1 MKKIL
6 HTALLLLAIVL
17 CAHADEKALDK
28 MVFNAAV
35 VNNLFPQERV
45 YLHFDNTAY
54 YLGETMWFKAYVTEG
69 VKDTPST
76 LSKVLYVELC
86 APEGY
91 VVETKKYKIDDK
103 GTCHGEFELK
113 PLLLSG
119 YYEIRAYTR
128 YMLNWGK
135 EAVFSRVFPIFDKVN
150 GNNWD
155 FKNMLDRRRGF
166 MYRGEWVSSDLPDVD
181 LKFYPESG
189 HLIEGIETTVAY
201 ELRGE
206 DGIAGEDTVYI
217 YADKKLLQK
226 SVPIHAGKGTFKLT
240 PQTDVKYR
248 AEVKRGKKEH
258 KFELPKVEKEG
269 VSIAVTDEQQK
280 VSIKVSNNLEQSTI
294 LGCAVLHRGELS
306 HYHSYDSE
314 NNGKIFTIAKD
325 SLREGVNRVIVF
337 VDDSLPLAER
347 QFFVMHENI
356 QPGDRETAKLKITAN
371 GEPLHKLSLKPH
383 EKFSITIEREDG
395 KPIEENTEL
404 SLSVSD
410 AAGRQQTSY
419 THNMYSYLL
428 LGSEL
433 KGYIPD
439 AARYFD
445 PANKSR
451 AEELDLLMLTNGWT
465 SYDWSKLA
473 RKEIKLFQPL
483 EKGITVKG
491 TFYKKEKERRL
502 GRKGHYILHPQ
513 KGCNTRFEIC
523 YKDSLIT
530 GYDFMTNQYGTF
542 QIQTEDFYGKK
553 IAALTPEIS
562 GDQMADSIFSFS
574 LDRYYSPSFRLFDYW
589 ERHTGMPLTD
599 KEKRELEAKSI
610 KLRPFEYMLS
620 SVEVT
625 AAKEYERYSRPP
637 HSEMR
642 FDYLDEWEYA
652 QDVTYLR
659 ISKDFNV
666 IDDNLLN
673 DAIADIAPT
682 VNDIQ
687 ISTSDDTGSETS
699 DAGNIDGQSIVD
711 DYLIIDNYSEGD
723 IRSRQ
728 WVGSNNYIKYVGK
741 VRHWHYNILTKE
753 APLQGADGYLRLRQ
767 NPYHK
772 LMPPALK
779 TFRHSYTAEDIVKSA
794 MKRHNYNWAY
804 WIQLMVVA
812 GEYSSDSIPRPDKE
826 YIKGKKPQQ
835 MGNFKEF
842 VIRSDIGTRKQFVNT
857 LGQWTKKGQAMD
869 NKEQYAKFYLGFL
882 SQTYLTHKE
891 GVDGYEGKKL
901 VEAVYKYLTTPAS
914 KPYHPN
920 YVACMIPYKE
930 DEKHKGIV
938 PELHI
943 GGTKRY
949 TSVQGYNESKQF
961 YSPDYKG
968 KQPTEKDFRRTL
980 IWVPSAKST
989 NGKAIIELYNSSVAK
1004 EISVNAEGCNN
1015 GTIYGSDLNI
1025 ITRTLST
1032 EQRAFAEQKSAATL
1046 KNNPAMLA
1054 YCMKLINDGQ
1064 KLYKEQEFEGAFAN
1078 FSDAAAMGEPTAMF
1092 YTGVCYANGEG
1103 VEKSPEKAFR
1113 MFRAAAN
1120 GNNIPAMHNLANCYM
1135 QGIGTL
1141 KNDAQALR
1149 WYTAAADSGF
1159 VRSMS
1164 VLAKSYEDG
1173 ILSEKSPEKATE
1185 WYKRAAEKEEPYAMY
1200 KVARMYEREDSL
1212 TGKKGK
1218 ALRESETIKLYTR
1231 AAQLRNPQAQM
1242 KLAEFYGNGRYVKKD
1257 KKKRFEWLQH
1267 AANNGLMEA
1276 QEQVGMCF
1284 EKGRGAEKN
1293 DKKAYKYYKLAAEQG
1308 SEIGKAK
1315 AYEFEVLKFYK

>member
-1 MKKIL
+1 MLRRLL
-6 HTALLLLAIVL
+6 HTALLLAIVL

-54 YLGETMWFKAYVTEG
+54 YLGETMWFKAYVSEG

-166 MYRGEWVSSDLPDVD
+166 MYRGEWVSSELPAVD
-181 LKFYPESG
+181 LKFYPEGG
-189 HLIEGIETTVAY
+189 HLVSGIETTVAY

-226 SVPIHAGKGTFKLT
+226 TVPTHAGKGTFKLT
-240 PQTDVKYR
+240 PQANVKYR
-248 AEVKRGKKEH
+248 AEVKRGKKEY
-258 KFELPKVEKEG
+258 KFDLPKIEKEG

-383 EKFSITIEREDG
+383 EKFSVTIEREDG

-404 SLSVSD
+404 SLSISD

-473 RKEIKLFQPL
+473 RKDIRQEQPM
-483 EKGITVKG
+483 EKGITVAGKYYKKEDLKTPGKLGRWVLIPKKNQKMRFDICYEDTTVNNYDFSTDDKG
-491 TFYKKEKERRL
+491 TFLLR
-502 GRKGHYILHPQ
+502 
-513 KGCNTRFEIC
+513 
-523 YKDSLIT
+523 
-530 GYDFMTNQYGTF
+530 
-542 QIQTEDFYGKK
+542 TEDFYGKK
-553 IAALTPEIS
+553 IAALTPYLTKEQIT
-562 GDQMADSIFSFS
+562 DSVYSYS
-574 LDRYYSPSFRLFDYW
+574 LSRYYSPPFRLYDYW
-589 ERHTGMPLTD
+589 ERHTGLPLTAR
-599 KEKRELEAKSI
+599 EKLEHDAKAI
-610 KLRPFEYMLS
+610 KLRPFEYLLS
-620 SVEVT
+620 PVEAT
-625 AAKEYERYSRPP
+625 AEKHYERNGRPP

-652 QDVTYLR
+652 QDVTFLETKKEYTDQTITENDEHLME
-659 ISKDFNV
+659 
-666 IDDNLLN
+666 LLN
-673 DAIADIAPT
+673 EAQSDSAYNHILNNQQVEWDM
-682 VNDIQ
+682 
-687 ISTSDDTGSETS
+687 STSRHGYNDSEIVYVKYLGGVRYWSSSKILSYAAVAYSSTT
-699 DAGNIDGQSIVD
+699 DKERDGNEFMIPYQM
-711 DYLIIDNYSEGD
+711 YPHAYSAYD
-723 IRSRQ
+723 VVRSA
-728 WVGSNNYIKYVGK
+728 I
-741 VRHWHYNILTKE
+741 
-753 APLQGADGYLRLRQ
+753 
-767 NPYHK
+767 
-772 LMPPALK
+772 
-779 TFRHSYTAEDIVKSA
+779 
-794 MKRHNYNWAY
+794 KRHNYNWAY
-804 WIQLMVVA
+804 WVQLMVVA
-812 GEYSSDSIPRPDKE
+812 GQYSPDSIPRPDND
-826 YIKGKKPQQ
+826 YLKGKEPKK
-835 MGNFKEF
+835 MTEFKEF
-842 VIRSDIGTRKQFVNT
+842 VIRSDKPTREQFFNYQSAWTRKGRY
-857 LGQWTKKGQAMD
+857 LDSKMH
-869 NKEQYAKFYLGFL
+869 YISFYVGFL
-882 SQTYLTHKE
+882 SQMYVSGRD
-891 GVDGYEGKKL
+891 GVDGF
-901 VEAVYKYLTTPAS
+901 
-914 KPYHPN
+914 KPYNFYKNLRDGMDRARCFPLNPN
-920 YVACMIPYKE
+920 YVACMIPYTEE
-930 DEKHKGIV
+930 DKRTGIV
-938 PELHI
+938 PDLL
-943 GGTKRY
+943 TASTRRY
-949 TSVQGYNESKQF
+949 TSIQGYSESKQF

-968 KQPTEKDFRRTL
+968 KQPSEKDFRRTL
-980 IWVPSAKST
+980 IWVPSARIID
-989 NGKAIIELYNSSVAK
+989 GKATVELCSSSVANAV
-1004 EISVNAEGCNN
+1004 SVNAEGYA
-1015 GTIYGSDLNI
+1015 GSTIYGSDLNI
-1025 ITRTLST
+1025 VTRTLSD
-1032 EQRAFAEQKSAATL
+1032 EQRAVADRKTTAIL
-1046 KNNPAMLA
+1046 KKNPAMLA
-1054 YCMKLINDGQ
+1054 HCLKLIGDGQ
-1064 KLYKEQEFEGAFAN
+1064 KLYKEQEYAEAFGK
-1078 FSDAAAMGEPTAMF
+1078 FQEAAAMGEPTAI
-1092 YTGVCYANGEG
+1092 YLTAVCCSNGQG
-1103 VEKSPEKAFR
+1103 TEKDSIKAFSLYR
-1113 MFRAAAN
+1113 SAANCGVAAAIHQLATCYKDGN
-1120 GNNIPAMHNLANCYM
+1120 GTEKNPSLA
-1135 QGIGTL
+1135 L
-1141 KNDAQALR
+1141 KY
-1149 WYTAAADSGF
+1149 YTEAADSGF
-1159 VRSMS
+1159 VRSISM
-1164 VLAKSYEDG
+1164 LAKSYEEG
-1173 ILSEKSPEKATE
+1173 ILTSKDSDKAIE

-1200 KVARMYEREDSL
+1200 KVARMYEHDDSIA
-1212 TGKKGK
+1212 GKKGK
-1218 ALRESETIKLYTR
+1218 ALRESQTIKLYTR
-1231 AAQLRNPQAQM
+1231 AAELRNPQAQM

-1257 KKKRFEWLQH
+1257 KKKRFEWLLH
-1267 AANNGLMEA
+1267 AANNGMMEA

-1315 AYEFEVLKFYK
+1315 AHEFEMLKFYK

>member
-1 MKKIL
+1 MKKLL
-6 HTALLLLAIVL
+6 HTALLLLVAL
-17 CAHADEKALDK
+17 SAHADEKNLDK
-28 MVFNAAV
+28 IVFNAAV
-35 VNNLFPQERV
+35 VSNLFPQERV

-103 GTCHGEFELK
+103 GCCHGEFELK

-155 FKNMLDRRRGF
+155 FKNMLDRKRGF
-166 MYRGEWVSSDLPDVD
+166 MYRGEWISSDLPAVD
-181 LKFYPESG
+181 LKFYPEGG
-189 HLIEGIETTVAY
+189 HMVAGIETTLAY
-201 ELRGE
+201 ELRSE
-206 DGIAGEDTVYI
+206 DGIAGEDTIYI

-226 SVPIHAGKGTFKLT
+226 THPTHAGKGRFKIT
-240 PQTDVKYR
+240 PQANIKYH

-258 KFELPKVEKEG
+258 KFDLPKVEQEG
-269 VSIAVTDEQQK
+269 VVISVSEEQNNIN
-280 VSIKVSNNLEQSTI
+280 IKVSNNLATPSPI
-294 LGCAVLHRGELS
+294 GMGILHRGELS
-306 HYHSYDSE
+306 HYTGYTSQDD
-314 NNGKIFTIAKD
+314 GRIFTIPKD
-325 SLREGVNRVIVF
+325 SLREGVNRAIVF

-347 QFFVMHENI
+347 QFFVMHETI
-356 QPGDRETAKLKITAN
+356 QLGDRETAKLKITAN

-395 KPIEENTEL
+395 KPIEENAEL

-445 PANKSR
+445 IANKERS
-451 AEELDLLMLTNGWT
+451 EELDLLMLTNGWT

-473 RKEIKLFQPL
+473 RKEIKLDQPM

-491 TFYKKEKERRL
+491 TFYKKEKDRKL
-502 GRKGHYILHPQ
+502 GRRGYYILHPR
-513 KGCNTRFEIC
+513 KDCNTRFEIS

-530 GYDFMTNQYGTF
+530 AYDFRTDKTGSF
-542 QIQTEDFYGKK
+542 QLQTEDFYGKK

-599 KEKRELEAKSI
+599 KQKRELEAKSI

-625 AAKEYERYSRPP
+625 ASKEYERYSRPP

-652 QDVTYLR
+652 QDVTYLEKN
-659 ISKDFNV
+659 KDF
-666 IDDNLLN
+666 DE
-673 DAIADIAPT
+673 
-682 VNDIQ
+682 
-687 ISTSDDTGSETS
+687 TGSEIYDYVQYESTLGDDLNEDYKNYQEGEIGS
-699 DAGNIDGQSIVD
+699 RMVDGA
-711 DYLIIDNYSEGD
+711 
-723 IRSRQ
+723 
-728 WVGSNNYIKYVGK
+728 NNFIKYIGK
-741 VRHWHYNILTKE
+741 IRYWNYRVLTNE
-753 APLQGADGYLRLRQ
+753 APKQGYEDGWLAQRR
-767 NPYHK
+767 NPYHMM
-772 LMPPALK
+772 MPPVLK
-779 TFRHSYTAEDIVKSA
+779 MFRQTYTAEDVVRSA
-794 MKRHNYNWAY
+794 FKRHNYNWAY
-804 WIQLMVVA
+804 WVQLMVVA
-812 GEYSSDSIPRPDKE
+812 GEYSSDSIPRPDNE

-842 VIRSDIGTRKQFVNT
+842 VIRSDIGTRKQFKNT
-857 LGQWTKKGQAMD
+857 HGEWTKKGQALD
-869 NKEQYAKFYLGFL
+869 NKLQYAKFYLGFL
-882 SQTYLTHKE
+882 SQTAINEREGFDGFSGEQFMNALFKELTNI
-891 GVDGYEGKKL
+891 
-901 VEAVYKYLTTPAS
+901 AS
-914 KPYHPN
+914 EPYHPN
-920 YVACMIPYKE
+920 YVACMIPFE
-930 DEKHKGIV
+930 ENEKQTGIV

-949 TSVQGYNESKQF
+949 TSVQGYSESKQF

-980 IWVPSAKST
+980 IWVPSAKAAD
-989 NGKAIIELYNSSVAK
+989 GKATIELCNSSVAK
-1004 EISVNAEGCNN
+1004 NINVNAEGYSS

-1025 ITRTLST
+1025 QTRTLT
-1032 EQRAFAEQKSAATL
+1032 EEQKAAAEAMKPTAANNKAVYAHCLKVTNEGVALYREKEYARAFEKFHEAA
-1046 KNNPAMLA
+1046 
-1054 YCMKLINDGQ
+1054 KLG
-1064 KLYKEQEFEGAFAN
+1064 YP
-1078 FSDAAAMGEPTAMF
+1078 MAMF
-1092 YTGVCYANGEG
+1092 YTGVCYTNGEG
-1103 VEKSPEKAFR
+1103 TEQNNEQAFN
-1113 MFRAAAN
+1113 MFRSAAN
-1120 GNNIPAMHNLANCYM
+1120 GNHISAMHNLANCYM
-1135 QGIGTL
+1135 QGIGT
-1141 KNDAQALR
+1141 KTNKAQALR
-1149 WYTAAADSGF
+1149 WYTAAADSGYL
-1159 VRSMS
+1159 RSISM
-1164 VLAKSYEDG
+1164 LAKSYEEG
-1173 ILSEKSPEKATE
+1173 ILTEKSPEKAIE

-1200 KVARMYEREDSL
+1200 KVARMHEHNDSVA
-1212 TGKKGK
+1212 GIKGK
-1218 ALRESETIKLYTR
+1218 SLRESETIRLFTR
-1231 AAQLRNPQAQM
+1231 AAELRNPQAQM

-1267 AANNGLMEA
+1267 AAGNGFLEA
-1276 QEQVGMCF
+1276 QEQLAECY
-1284 EKGRGAEKN
+1284 EKGRGVNENHVRAYQWY
-1293 DKKAYKYYKLAAEQG
+1293 KKAAAQG
-1308 SEIGKAK
+1308 SEYGKIKAK
-1315 AYEFEVLKFYK
+1315 EFELFKFYK